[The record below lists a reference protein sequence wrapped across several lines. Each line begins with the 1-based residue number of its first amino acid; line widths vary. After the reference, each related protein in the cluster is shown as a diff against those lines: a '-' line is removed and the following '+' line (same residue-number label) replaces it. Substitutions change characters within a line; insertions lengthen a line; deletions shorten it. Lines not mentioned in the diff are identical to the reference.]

1 MLVCRSAK
9 DVSRGN
15 DLPCVVVGSETR
27 AGMGLPLN
35 VARRLAL
42 DRALRREVENI
53 SKEQVADYS
62 SRLEIEHRIGQFRTR
77 LASKFLKASPS
88 SWSMLLKALFGPLP
102 DQ

>member
-53 SKEQVADYS
+53 SIMSEDRAEYKPGSVQSREDLLEMTSENDSDERSHHDREQS
-62 SRLEIEHRIGQFRTR
+62 
-77 LASKFLKASPS
+77 
-88 SWSMLLKALFGPLP
+88 
-102 DQ
+102 